1 VHRRQ
6 AIRETAAG
14 LLAGLSAGVEQE
26 RLARVSAA
34 DRPLVVVRAIEDNAV
49 LADGTMGDPDDQRE
63 LALTF
68 EVYTD
73 GVTGMAAVDAV
84 NDLDAAIG
92 LALGVGFQAGSPLD
106 GLLLDLRWASTLI
119 EMAPEQERYLAQ
131 AIIVYTATYQLY
143 FGAPT

>member
-14 LLAGLSAGVEQE
+14 LLGGVPASVEQE

-34 DRPLVVVRAIEDNAV
+34 ERPLVVVRAIEDNASF
-49 LADGTMGDPDDQRE
+49 ADGTMGDPDDQRE

-68 EVYTD
+68 EIYTD
-73 GVTGMAAVDAV
+73 GVTGMAAVDAI

-92 LALGVGFQAGSPLD
+92 AALGAGFQAGSPLD
-106 GLLLDLRWASTLI
+106 GLLLDLRWASILI

-131 AIIVYTATYQLY
+131 AVITYAATYQLY